1 MGVFVDEELVAQ
13 YLEGAAEGYILKH
26 LRNDLLEEAIGEFA
40 DMTFPALLQFS
51 LEPLE
56 TLLRTF

>member
-13 YLEGAAEGYILKH
+13 YLEGAPEGYILKH
-26 LRNDLLEEAIGEFA
+26 PRNNLPEGAIGEFV
-40 DMTFPALLQFS
+40 DVTFPVLLQFS
-51 LEPLE
+51 LELLE